1 LDYINKSLA
10 SKAERPRGR
19 RVNRFIPEK
28 EMNMNSIIEENHVA
42 INAPAENW
50 RESIRA
56 AGSLLVET
64 GCIGPSYIE
73 RMISA
78 VEELGPYMVILPGFA
93 LAHAA
98 PGPDVYRDAMSL
110 VTLQGPVKFN
120 SAENDPVR
128 VVLCI
133 CCVDRESHIAS
144 LRRVAALLMQDDM
157 VVRLASSKTKEEVLH
172 LMQSEQDS

>member
-1 LDYINKSLA
+1 MTNHSD
-10 SKAERPRGR
+10 G
-19 RVNRFIPEK
+19 FICEK

-42 INAPAENW
+42 INVLAKDW

-56 AGSLLVET
+56 AGGILAET

-73 RMISA
+73 RMIRA

-98 PGPDVYRDAMSL
+98 PGPDVFRDSISL
-110 VTLQGPVKFN
+110 VTLSGPVKFN

-133 CCVDRESHIAS
+133 SCVDRESHIAS

-157 VVRLASSKTKEEVLH
+157 VERLANSKTKEEVLH
-172 LMQSEQDS
+172 LLQSEQDS